1 MVGVARMFRMPEEI
15 AKANIEHFKRLL
27 ETETEPKK
35 RAMIERLLAEEESK
49 LASLLKRGK
58 SDEEG

>member
-1 MVGVARMFRMPEEI
+1 MPEEI

-35 RAMIERLLAEEESK
+35 CATIARLLAEEGSK
-49 LASLLKRGK
+49 LATLKKPRKGEK
-58 SDEEG
+58 ED